1 MEGSYKRKIIDYLKK
16 NVRKGYPITTLKFAL
31 INQGYLRPMIEES
44 IEEAMREM
52 AREAPV
58 LKEKPQIEH
67 EVIADEEETIVPVKK
82 SWWKRLWGL

>member
-16 NVRKGYPITTLKFAL
+16 NMKKGYPVQTLRFAL
-31 INQGYLRPMIEES
+31 IGQGYLRPMIDES
-44 IEEAMREM
+44 IEVAIKEM

-67 EVIADEEETIVPVKK
+67 EVVVDNTPVPVKK
-82 SWWKRLWGL
+82 SWWRRLLGL

>member
-16 NVRKGYPITTLKFAL
+16 NTKKGYPILTLKFAL
-31 INQGYLRPMIEES
+31 INQGYLRPMVEDAIEQ
-44 IEEAMREM
+44 AVKEM

-67 EVIADEEETIVPVKK
+67 EVVVDNTPVPVKK
-82 SWWKRLWGL
+82 SWWRRLLGL